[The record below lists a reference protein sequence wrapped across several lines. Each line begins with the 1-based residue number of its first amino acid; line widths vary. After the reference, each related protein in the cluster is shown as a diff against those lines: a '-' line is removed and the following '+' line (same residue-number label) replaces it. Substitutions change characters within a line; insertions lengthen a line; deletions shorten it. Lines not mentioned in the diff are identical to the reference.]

1 MSTLPFW
8 SPRAPSPAL
17 LRFLKDQSAFKPWI
31 CPRSFAPHNA
41 SPRQTRSGS
50 TIAKSAISSPCQS
63 RIENRQFATL
73 NTHERSHSSLFAVF
87 SPLQRP
93 DSRTRRHS
101 RLARTISVFRFTQT
115 RCISLWDWKFKDKKK
130 SNPLQPDD
138 LPPLASFL
146 GDPSSFERFL
156 KPSNELIL
164 KCTELDENGRVTL
177 MDGEFKKTEL
187 IAKVSL
193 LSTCAVS

>member
-17 LRFLKDQSAFKPWI
+17 LRFLKDQSAFKPRI
-31 CPRSFAPHNA
+31 CPRSFSPHNVRL
-41 SPRQTRSGS
+41 RQARSGS
-50 TIAKSAISSPCQS
+50 TIAKSAIRSPCQS
-63 RIENRQFATL
+63 RIENRQCAAL
-73 NTHERSHSSLFAVF
+73 NDHGWPHSKLFTAF
-87 SPLQRP
+87 SPLQLS
-93 DSRTRRHS
+93 DSRTQRHG
-101 RLARTISVFRFTQT
+101 RLARTISGFRFTQT
-115 RCISLWDWKFKDKKK
+115 RCISLWDWKFNDKKK

-193 LSTCAVS
+193 LHTCAVS